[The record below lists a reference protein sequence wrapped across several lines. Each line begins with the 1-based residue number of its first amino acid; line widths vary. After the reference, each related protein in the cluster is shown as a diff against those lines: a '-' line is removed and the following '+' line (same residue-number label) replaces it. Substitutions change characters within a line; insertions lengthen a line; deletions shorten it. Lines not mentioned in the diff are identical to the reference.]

1 MRVFALLVAFAI
13 AGSEAAFLNS
23 REKITQIDPPEPPPK
38 AKSLLGL
45 PLFGR
50 ANHKR
55 QPPVTQIDPP
65 EPPPKAKSLLG
76 LPLFG
81 RANHKRQPPV
91 TQIDPPEPPPKAKS
105 LLGLPLFGRANHKRQ
120 PPVTQIDPPEPPP
133 KAKSLLG
140 LPLFGRANHK
150 RQPPVTQIDPPEP
163 PPKERNFKG
172 PVKRAALEDNGVD
185 RWPTST
191 VNGKKVVEIPYT
203 VTGLSAAH
211 QNAIERAVA
220 ELNSR
225 TCIRLVAR
233 NNENDYVKIDGSQNG
248 CSTLIGRQG
257 GEQTMILGSGCQYKG
272 KVIHEVMHSLGF
284 LHEQCR
290 TDRDSYIQVHPER
303 MVSGKS
309 NNFEKIG
316 SSVVIVSE
324 YDYNSLLHYSKT
336 TFASGSSPVME
347 ATDNPDKPLGNKNH
361 PSKLDLKRMNELY
374 GCSEQNDNYEN
385 YIVTVITSNSWGAG
399 TDALIYM
406 ELFDTNDQSAT
417 ETDVATGGSE
427 DDFEGGATEQFLVPF
442 KDVGTPSKIRIR
454 LVTTNSWGEAWYPS
468 EVRVYYPRSSST
480 ATFSTAQWM
489 NAGSTYN
496 LTVTTT
502 K

>member
-23 REKITQIDPPEPPPK
+23 REKI
-38 AKSLLGL
+38 
-45 PLFGR
+45 
-50 ANHKR
+50 
-55 QPPVTQIDPP
+55 
-65 EPPPKAKSLLG
+65 
-76 LPLFG
+76 
-81 RANHKRQPPV
+81 